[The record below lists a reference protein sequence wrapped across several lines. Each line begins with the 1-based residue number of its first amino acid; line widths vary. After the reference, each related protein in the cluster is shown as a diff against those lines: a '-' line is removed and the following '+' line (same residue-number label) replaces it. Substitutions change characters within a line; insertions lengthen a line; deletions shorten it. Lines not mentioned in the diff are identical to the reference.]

1 MLPFLTNPTS
11 CTGPVTTRLRA
22 NSWQNGAFEQRN
34 STTPVGADGCEDV
47 PFDPTVDVQSSATS
61 SDSPTAIS
69 VDVNV
74 PQPQNPTGVAESNL
88 KTAEVTL
95 PEGATINPAAAD
107 GLAGCTQGQFGLANT
122 NPVSCPASSKVG
134 SVEIASPLQPDPL
147 QGSIYVATPN
157 ANPFGDLIAIYL
169 VAEGGGVRVKLAGE
183 IETDPQTGRVTTTID
198 NAPQL
203 PFSRF
208 SLDFFGGQRAVVATP
223 QTCGTKTA
231 TAALSSWSR
240 PNTPTNLTDSFAI
253 SSGPNGSACAA
264 SPAARPFTPSL
275 DSGMTNPAAGSSSP
289 FNLAVSRP
297 DGSQEISAIDAT
309 LPEGVSAVLASAPQ
323 CAEAQAATG
332 TCGADSRVGS
342 VSAKVGAGTNPF
354 QISGGS
360 VYIAGP
366 YAGAPLSLSIV
377 VPAQAGIFDLGTVVV
392 RAAVFVDPLD
402 AHLRVVSD
410 PIPQILSGIPLRLK
424 QIALSIDRAGFMT
437 SPTSCAAKQVTA
449 SVAGSSGA
457 TAALSQHFQMAG
469 CGALGF
475 APQMKT
481 TILGGKAATKR
492 SANPAF
498 EAQVLANPG
507 DANIDSVVLRL
518 PKVLLLDQDNIQT
531 ICTREQYAA
540 NQCPAGSVYGQATA
554 ITPLLNEPLS
564 GPVYLRASDN
574 PVPDLVADLN
584 GQVEIDL
591 VGKIDTDAGGA
602 IQNTFELVPDVPI
615 SDFKL
620 DLNADGL
627 LANSKKLCK
636 KGGKKYKTT
645 ATLTGQNG
653 ATSFQTPKLQ
663 AQCGGKKKKGSR

>member
-1 MLPFLTNPTS
+1 M
-11 CTGPVTTRLRA
+11 
-22 NSWQNGAFEQRN
+22 
-34 STTPVGADGCEDV
+34 
-47 PFDPTVDVQSSATS
+47 
-61 SDSPTAIS
+61 
-69 VDVNV
+69 
-74 PQPQNPTGVAESNL
+74 
-88 KTAEVTL
+88 
-95 PEGATINPAAAD
+95 
-107 GLAGCTQGQFGLANT
+107 
-122 NPVSCPASSKVG
+122 
-134 SVEIASPLQPDPL
+134 
-147 QGSIYVATPN
+147 
-157 ANPFGDLIAIYL
+157 
-169 VAEGGGVRVKLAGE
+169 
-183 IETDPQTGRVTTTID
+183 
-198 NAPQL
+198 
-203 PFSRF
+203 
-208 SLDFFGGQRAVVATP
+208 
-223 QTCGTKTA
+223 
-231 TAALSSWSR
+231 
-240 PNTPTNLTDSFAI
+240 
-253 SSGPNGSACAA
+253 
-264 SPAARPFTPSL
+264 
-275 DSGMTNPAAGSSSP
+275 
-289 FNLAVSRP
+289 
-297 DGSQEISAIDAT
+297 
-309 LPEGVSAVLASAPQ
+309 ASAPQ
-323 CAEAQAATG
+323 CAEAQAAAG

-366 YAGAPLSLSIV
+366 YNGAPLSLSIV

-402 AHLRVVSD
+402 AHLRVASD

-449 SVAGSSGA
+449 NVAGSRGA
-457 TAALSQHFQMAG
+457 SAAVASHFQMAG

-475 APQMKT
+475 SPQMKT
-481 TILGGKAATKR
+481 SILGGKAATKR

-498 EAQVLANPG
+498 QAQVLANAG
-507 DANIDSVVLRL
+507 DANIDKVVLRL

-531 ICTREQYAA
+531 ICTREEYAA
-540 NQCPAGSVYGQATA
+540 NACPAGSVYGQATA
-554 ITPLLNEPLS
+554 ITPLLSQPLS

-584 GQVEIDL
+584 GQVSIDL

-602 IQNTFELVPDVPI
+602 IQNTFDLVPDVPI

-663 AQCGGKKKKGSR
+663 AQCGGKKKRQS